1 LRPLP
6 NDPTE
11 LALTF
16 HSRTSAAQAKNDL
29 VRFVT
34 PLLFLLSIPQIAPNI
49 PEEIFTTPLLYKVG
63 LLMHSVEWIEYQSES
78 EVSAQSNTA
87 KICLKL
93 RIVLLARAYFVK
105 MNQPI

>member
-1 LRPLP
+1 
-6 NDPTE
+6 
-11 LALTF
+11 
-16 HSRTSAAQAKNDL
+16 
-29 VRFVT
+29 
-34 PLLFLLSIPQIAPNI
+34 LFLLSIPQIAPNI

-93 RIVLLARAYFVK
+93 QIVLLARAYFVK